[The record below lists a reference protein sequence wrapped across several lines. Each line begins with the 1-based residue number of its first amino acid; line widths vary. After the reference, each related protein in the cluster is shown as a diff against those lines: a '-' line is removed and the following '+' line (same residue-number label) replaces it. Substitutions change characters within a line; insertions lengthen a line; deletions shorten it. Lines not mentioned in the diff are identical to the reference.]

1 MEAPP
6 TAPPFTAPEPPAAPR
21 PRRGWLLA
29 IGIGLIVGGLVGGS
43 AAFVLVRNAHSAQ
56 LPASCREIGC
66 SELGSGASPAFTLSD
81 QFGNPVSLRE
91 FKGKVVVLGFMD
103 PVCTKICPL
112 VSDEFIRADRMLGA
126 EASNVAFVGVNV
138 NQFHESRASVRAYS
152 QTRGLSGLP
161 NWHFVTGTTDQL
173 KPVWD
178 AYHVAVI
185 PNSTGD
191 VVHTSILYFIDPQ
204 GRLRLD
210 ALPIQS
216 KVSIITW
223 ARSITDL
230 VRYLQSH

>member
-1 MEAPP
+1 VEAPP
-6 TAPPFTAPEPPAAPR
+6 TAPPFTAPEPPLAPR

-29 IGIGLIVGGLVGGS
+29 IGIGLVVGGLVGGS
-43 AAFVLVRNAHSAQ
+43 AALMLLRNAHAAQ
-56 LPASCREIGC
+56 LPASCRAIGC
-66 SELGSGASPAFTLSD
+66 SDLGSGTPPAFTLSD
-81 QFGNPVSLRE
+81 QNGNPVSIRDL
-91 FKGKVVVLGFMD
+91 KGKVVVLGFMD

-112 VSDEFIRADRMLGA
+112 VSDEFIRADRALGA
-126 EASNVAFVGVNV
+126 DASKVAFVSVNV
-138 NQFHESRASVRAYS
+138 NQFHESQAAVRTYS
-152 QTRGLSGLP
+152 QRRGLLELP
-161 NWHFVTGTTDQL
+161 NWYFVTGSTDQL
-173 KPVWD
+173 KAVWD

-216 KVSIITW
+216 KGSIVTW
-223 ARSITDL
+223 ARSITGL